1 MLPYAVVVNHLIF
14 LSAMVPT
21 RLCDKQIFLIFTN
34 SSTTNADMARP
45 KNVKHIF
52 VTGGVISS
60 LGKGILS
67 ASLGMLLKS
76 RGLRV
81 AIQKYDPYINVDP
94 GTMSPYQH
102 GEVYVTDDGAE
113 TDLDLGHYERF
124 LDESTTQ
131 ASNLTMGRVYKSV
144 IDKERQGDYLGA
156 TVQVV
161 PHVIDEIKDRM
172 AEQAKNGNLDVLITE
187 IGGTIGD
194 IESLPFLEAMR
205 QMKLD
210 MGDSNL
216 LNIHLTFV
224 PYIKAASEL
233 KTKPTQHS
241 VKMLLGVGIQPDI
254 LVCRS
259 EKPLSRD
266 IKNKVGHFCN
276 VNELDVIG
284 LNDCDTIYEV
294 PLMLLQEKLDLRVL
308 KKLGIKKYKEPNL
321 EYWRD
326 FCKKV
331 KFPQDGE
338 VTIGICGKYTEY
350 PDAYKSI
357 IESFIHAGASN
368 NVRVNV
374 KLLKAEDAELN
385 SFNFIKELEG
395 VSGIL
400 VAPGFGD
407 RGIEG
412 KIRYIQYAREQSIPF
427 LGICLGMQCATIE
440 FARNVCGLQDANS
453 TEFNKRTR
461 FPVIDLMEHQKK
473 VKEKG
478 GTMRLGS
485 YPCIIKEGSKAHAV
499 YQKFLINERH
509 RHRYEFNNAFRNT
522 FEECGMNFSGTSPNG
537 ELIEIIE
544 LKDHPWFV
552 GVQFHPELKSRVQKV
567 HPLFHGF
574 VAAAKKHTKGS
585 HQIELSVDMPS
596 FIPFEKEDAE

>member
-1 MLPYAVVVNHLIF
+1 
-14 LSAMVPT
+14 
-21 RLCDKQIFLIFTN
+21 
-34 SSTTNADMARP
+34 MARP

-67 ASLGMLLKS
+67 ASLGLLLKS

-124 LDESTTQ
+124 LDESTSQ
-131 ASNLTMGRVYKSV
+131 SSNLTMGRVYKSV
-144 IDKERQGDYLGA
+144 IDKERRGEYLGA

-172 AEQAKNGNLDVLITE
+172 AELAKNGNLDVLITE

-205 QMKLD
+205 QMKLE
-210 MGDSNL
+210 MGERNL

-241 VKMLLGVGIQPDI
+241 VKMLLETGIQPDI

-259 EKPLSRD
+259 EKPLSRE

-276 VNELDVIG
+276 VNDLDVIG

-294 PLMLLQEKLDLRVL
+294 PLMLLQEKLDLRVM
-308 KKLGIKKYKEPNL
+308 KKLGLKKFREPDL
-321 EYWRD
+321 SYWRE
-326 FCKKV
+326 FCNKV
-331 KFPQDGE
+331 SHPQEGE

-357 IESFIHAGASN
+357 IESFVHAGASN
-368 NVRVNV
+368 NVRVNIR
-374 KLLKAEDAELN
+374 LLRAEDAEGK
-385 SFNFIKELEG
+385 NFDFEKELED
-395 VSGIL
+395 VNGIL

-412 KIRYIQYAREQSIPF
+412 KIQYIRFARERNIPF
-427 LGICLGMQCATIE
+427 FGICLGMQCATIE
-440 FARNVCGLQDANS
+440 FARNVCGLHEANS

-485 YPCIIKEGSKAHAV
+485 YPCILRDSTRAHAV

-509 RHRYEFNNAFRNT
+509 RHRYEFNNTFRKP
-522 FEECGMNFSGTSPNG
+522 FEDNGMIFSGTSPNG
-537 ELIEIIE
+537 ELVEIVE
-544 LKDHPWFV
+544 LRDHRWFV

-574 VAAAKKHTKGS
+574 VAAAKAFRQG
-585 HQIELSVDMPS
+585 ER
-596 FIPFEKEDAE
+596 

>member
-1 MLPYAVVVNHLIF
+1 
-14 LSAMVPT
+14 
-21 RLCDKQIFLIFTN
+21 
-34 SSTTNADMARP
+34 MARP

-124 LDESTTQ
+124 LDESTSQ

-144 IDKERQGDYLGA
+144 IDKERHGEYLGA

-172 AEQAKNGNLDVLITE
+172 AELAKNGNLDVLITE

-205 QMKLD
+205 QMKLE
-210 MGDSNL
+210 MGNSNM

-224 PYIKAASEL
+224 PYIKAAREL

-241 VKMLLGVGIQPDI
+241 VKMLLETGIQPDI

-259 EKPLSRD
+259 EKPLSRE

-276 VNELDVIG
+276 VNDMDVIG

-294 PLMLLQEKLDLRVL
+294 PLLLLTEKLDLRVL
-308 KKLGIKKYKEPNL
+308 KKLGLKKYKEPNL
-321 EYWRD
+321 TYWRE
-326 FCKKV
+326 FCNKV

-338 VTIGICGKYTEY
+338 ITIGICGKYTEY

-357 IESFIHAGASN
+357 LEAFIHAGASN
-368 NVRVNV
+368 NVKVNI
-374 KLLKAEDAELN
+374 KLLRAEDAEN
-385 SFNFIKELEG
+385 KTFSFANELEG
-395 VSGIL
+395 VSGL
-400 VAPGFGD
+400 FVAPGFGD

-412 KIRYIQYAREQSIPF
+412 KINFIRYAREQNIPF
-427 LGICLGMQCATIE
+427 FGICLGMQCATIE
-440 FARNVCGLQDANS
+440 VARNLCGLQDANS
-453 TEFNKRTR
+453 TEFNKRNR
-461 FPVIDLMEHQKK
+461 FAVIDLMEHQKK

-485 YPCIIKEGSKAHAV
+485 YPCIIKEASKAYTA
-499 YQKFLINERH
+499 YKKFLINERH
-509 RHRYEFNNAFRNT
+509 RHRYEFNNTYRKN
-522 FEECGMNFSGTSPNG
+522 FEDCGMVFSGTSPNG
-537 ELIEIIE
+537 ELVEIIE
-544 LKDHPWFV
+544 LNDHPWFV

-574 VAAAKKHTKGS
+574 VAAAKEYARGT
-585 HQIELSVDMPS
+585 HQMELDVDHS
-596 FIPFEKEDAE
+596 SIIPLE

>member
-1 MLPYAVVVNHLIF
+1 
-14 LSAMVPT
+14 
-21 RLCDKQIFLIFTN
+21 
-34 SSTTNADMARP
+34 MARP

-67 ASLGMLLKS
+67 ASLGMLLKA
-76 RGLRV
+76 RGLKV

-124 LDESTTQ
+124 LDESTSQ
-131 ASNLTMGRVYKSV
+131 SSNLTMGRVYKSV
-144 IDKERQGDYLGA
+144 IDKERHGEYLGA

-172 AEQAKNGNLDVLITE
+172 AEQAKNSNLDILITE

-205 QMKLD
+205 QMKLE
-210 MGDSNL
+210 MGERNL

-241 VKMLLGVGIQPDI
+241 VKMLLETGIQPDI

-276 VNELDVIG
+276 VNDLDVIG
-284 LNDCDTIYEV
+284 LNDCETIYEV
-294 PLMLLQEKLDLRVL
+294 PLMLLKEKLDQRVL
-308 KKLGIKKYKEPNL
+308 KKLGLKKFREPNL
-321 EYWRD
+321 DFLKD
-326 FCKKV
+326 FCNKV
-331 KFPQDGE
+331 KSPKDGE

-357 IESFIHAGASN
+357 LESFIHAGASN
-368 NVRVNV
+368 DV
-374 KLLKAEDAELN
+374 KINIRLLRAEDAEQKT
-385 SFNFIKELEG
+385 FDPEKELDG
-395 VSGIL
+395 ISGIL

-412 KIRYIQYAREQSIPF
+412 KIKYIQYAREKNIPF
-427 LGICLGMQCATIE
+427 FGICLGMQCATIE

-461 FPVIDLMEHQKK
+461 FAVIDLMEQQKK
-473 VKEKG
+473 IKDKG

-485 YPCIIKEGSKAHAV
+485 YPCIIREGSKAYSA
-499 YQKFLINERH
+499 YKKFLINERH
-509 RHRYEFNNAFRNT
+509 RHRYEFNNTYRQV
-522 FEECGMNFSGTSPNG
+522 FEDGGMVFSGTSPNG
-537 ELIEIIE
+537 ELVEIIE
-544 LKDHPWFV
+544 LKDHRWFV
-552 GVQFHPELKSRVQKV
+552 GVQFHPELKSRVQRV

-574 VAAAKKHTKGS
+574 VAAAKEYTRGS
-585 HQIELSVDMPS
+585 RQMELAVDMPS
-596 FIPFEKEDAE
+596 FIPAE

>member
-1 MLPYAVVVNHLIF
+1 
-14 LSAMVPT
+14 
-21 RLCDKQIFLIFTN
+21 
-34 SSTTNADMARP
+34 MARP

-67 ASLGMLLKS
+67 ASLGLLLKS

-144 IDKERQGDYLGA
+144 IDKERRGEYLGG

-172 AEQAKNGNLDVLITE
+172 AEQAKNGNFDVLITE

-205 QMKLD
+205 QMKLE
-210 MGDSNL
+210 MGERNL

-241 VKMLLGVGIQPDI
+241 VKMLLETGIQPDI

-259 EKPLSRD
+259 EKPLSRE

-294 PLMLLQEKLDLRVL
+294 PLMLLQEKLDLRVM
-308 KKLGIKKYKEPNL
+308 KKLGLKKFKEPNL
-321 EYWRD
+321 GYWRE
-326 FCKKV
+326 FCNKV
-331 KFPQDGE
+331 KHPQDGE

-357 IESFIHAGASN
+357 LESFVHAGASN
-368 NVRVNV
+368 NVRVNIR
-374 KLLKAEDAELN
+374 LLKAEDAEGN
-385 SFNFIKELEG
+385 SFDFRKELDG
-395 VSGIL
+395 ISGIL

-412 KIRYIQYAREQSIPF
+412 KIQYIRYAREQNIPF
-427 LGICLGMQCATIE
+427 FGICLGMQCATIE
-440 FARNVCGLQDANS
+440 FARNVCGMPEANS

-485 YPCIIKEGSKAHAV
+485 YPCILKDGSRAHGV

-509 RHRYEFNNAFRNT
+509 RHRYEFNNAFRKV
-522 FEECGMNFSGTSPNG
+522 FEDKGMTFSGTSPNG
-537 ELIEIIE
+537 GLVEIVELGG
-544 LKDHPWFV
+544 HRWFL

-574 VAAAKKHTKGS
+574 VAAAKEFSYGNR
-585 HQIELSVDMPS
+585 QMELPVERSQDRPVDMPS
-596 FIPFEKEDAE
+596 FEPVGSEGS

>member
-1 MLPYAVVVNHLIF
+1 
-14 LSAMVPT
+14 
-21 RLCDKQIFLIFTN
+21 
-34 SSTTNADMARP
+34 MARP

-124 LDESTTQ
+124 LDESTSQT
-131 ASNLTMGRVYKSV
+131 SNLTMGRVYKSV
-144 IDKERQGDYLGA
+144 IDKERNGDYLGA

-161 PHVIDEIKDRM
+161 PHVIDEIKERM
-172 AEQAKNGNLDVLITE
+172 AEQAKNSNLDILITE

-205 QMKLD
+205 ELKLD
-210 MGDSNL
+210 MGDGNL
-216 LNIHLTFV
+216 INIHLTYV

-259 EKPLSRD
+259 EKQLSRD

-276 VNELDVIG
+276 LNDLDVIG
-284 LNDCDTIYEV
+284 LSDCATIYEV
-294 PLMLLQEKLDLRVL
+294 PLMLLQEELDSRVL
-308 KKLGIKKYKEPNL
+308 KKLGIKGYQEPAL
-321 EYWRD
+321 TYWRD
-326 FCKKV
+326 FCNKV
-331 KFPQDGE
+331 KFPQEGE
-338 VTIGICGKYTEY
+338 ITIGICGKYTEY

-357 IESFIHAGASN
+357 LEAFVHAGASN

-374 KLLKAEDAELN
+374 KLLRAESAEEPT
-385 SFNFIKELEG
+385 FDFAKELAG
-395 VSGIL
+395 IHAIL

-412 KIRYIQYAREQSIPF
+412 KIRYIQYAREQNIPF
-427 LGICLGMQCATIE
+427 FGICLGMQCATIE
-440 FARNVCGLQDANS
+440 FARNVCDLQDANS
-453 TEFNKRTR
+453 TEFNKRAR
-461 FPVIDLMEHQKK
+461 FAIIDLMEHQKK

-485 YPCIIKEGSKAHAV
+485 YPCIITDGSKAHMA
-499 YQKFLINERH
+499 YQKFLVNERH
-509 RHRYEFNNAFRNT
+509 RHRYEFNNSFRT
-522 FEECGMNFSGTSPNG
+522 LFEERGMLFSGTSPNG
-537 ELIEIIE
+537 ELIEIVEI
-544 LKDHPWFV
+544 KNHRWFV

-567 HPLFHGF
+567 HPLFHSF
-574 VAAAKKHTKGS
+574 VAAAKDYARGV
-585 HQIELSVDMPS
+585 QQMDMAIEMPS
-596 FIPFEKEDAE
+596 FMPILNEEGESKSE

>member
-1 MLPYAVVVNHLIF
+1 
-14 LSAMVPT
+14 
-21 RLCDKQIFLIFTN
+21 
-34 SSTTNADMARP
+34 MARP

-124 LDESTTQ
+124 LDESTSQ
-131 ASNLTMGRVYKSV
+131 SSNLTMGRVYKSV
-144 IDKERQGDYLGA
+144 IDKERKGEYLGA

-205 QMKLD
+205 QMKLE

-294 PLMLLQEKLDLRVL
+294 PLILLKEKLDLRVL
-308 KKLGIKKYKEPNL
+308 KKLGLKKYKEPNL
-321 EYWRD
+321 DYWQD
-326 FCKKV
+326 FCNKV

-357 IESFIHAGASN
+357 LEAFIHAGASN
-368 NVRVNV
+368 NVRVTV

-385 SFNFIKELEG
+385 AFDFAKELEG
-395 VSGIL
+395 ISGIL

-412 KIRYIQYAREQSIPF
+412 KIKYIQHAREQNIPF
-427 LGICLGMQCATIE
+427 FGICLGMQCASIE

-461 FPVIDLMEHQKK
+461 FAVIDLMEHQKK

-478 GTMRLGS
+478 GSMRLGS
-485 YPCIIKEGSKAHAV
+485 YPCIIKEGSKAYTV

-509 RHRYEFNNAFRNT
+509 RHRYEFNNTYRKS
-522 FEECGMNFSGTSPNG
+522 FEESGMVFSGTSPNG
-537 ELIEIIE
+537 DLVEIIE
-544 LKDHPWFV
+544 LKDHRWFV

-574 VAAAKKHTKGS
+574 VASAKEYARGA
-585 HQIELSVDMPS
+585 HQMELAVDMPS
-596 FIPFEKEDAE
+596 FVPFVDEPAQ

>member
-1 MLPYAVVVNHLIF
+1 
-14 LSAMVPT
+14 
-21 RLCDKQIFLIFTN
+21 
-34 SSTTNADMARP
+34 MARP

-124 LDESTTQ
+124 LDESTSQ
-131 ASNLTMGRVYKSV
+131 SSNLTMGRVYKSV
-144 IDKERQGDYLGA
+144 IDKERRGEYLGG

-161 PHVIDEIKDRM
+161 PHVINEIKDRM
-172 AEQAKNGNLDVLITE
+172 AELAKNGNLDVLITE

-205 QMKLD
+205 QMKLE
-210 MGDSNL
+210 MGERNL

-241 VKMLLGVGIQPDI
+241 VKMLLETGIQPDI

-259 EKPLSRD
+259 EKPLSRE

-276 VNELDVIG
+276 VNDLDVIG

-294 PLMLLQEKLDLRVL
+294 PLMLLKEKLDLRVM
-308 KKLGIKKYKEPNL
+308 KKLGLKKFKEPNL
-321 EYWRD
+321 IYWRE
-326 FCKKV
+326 FCDKV
-331 KFPQDGE
+331 NHPRDGE
-338 VTIGICGKYTEY
+338 ITIGICGKYTEY

-357 IESFIHAGASN
+357 IESFVHAGASN
-368 NVRVNV
+368 NVRVNIR
-374 KLLKAEDAELN
+374 LLKAEDAEGKT
-385 SFNFIKELEG
+385 FDFAKELEG
-395 VSGIL
+395 VSGIF

-412 KIRYIQYAREQSIPF
+412 KIQYIRYAREQNIPF
-427 LGICLGMQCATIE
+427 FGICLGMQCATIE
-440 FARNVCGLQDANS
+440 FARNVCNLQEANS

-461 FPVIDLMEHQKK
+461 YPVIDLMEHQKK

-485 YPCIIKEGSKAHAV
+485 YPCILREGSRAYAV

-509 RHRYEFNNAFRNT
+509 RHRYEFNNTFRKP
-522 FEECGMNFSGTSPNG
+522 FEENGMIFSGTSPNG
-537 ELIEIIE
+537 ELVEIVE
-544 LKDHPWFV
+544 LASHRWFV

-574 VAAAKKHTKGS
+574 VEAAKEYSFGKR
-585 HQIELSVDMPS
+585 QMELPVERSAEMPS
-596 FIPFEKEDAE
+596 FMPAESDMGQ

>member
-1 MLPYAVVVNHLIF
+1 
-14 LSAMVPT
+14 
-21 RLCDKQIFLIFTN
+21 
-34 SSTTNADMARP
+34 MARP

-67 ASLGMLLKS
+67 ASLGLLLKS

-124 LDESTTQ
+124 LDEPTSQ
-131 ASNLTMGRVYKSV
+131 ASNLTMGRVYKAV
-144 IDKERQGDYLGA
+144 IDKERRGEYLGG

-161 PHVIDEIKDRM
+161 PHVIDEIKEKMNDL
-172 AEQAKNGNLDVLITE
+172 AKNGGLDVLITE

-205 QMKLD
+205 QLKLEL
-210 MGDSNL
+210 GERNL

-224 PYIKAASEL
+224 PYIKAACEL

-241 VKMLLGVGIQPDI
+241 VKMLLETGIQPDI

-259 EKPLSRD
+259 EKPLSRE

-276 VNELDVIG
+276 VHEQDVIG
-284 LNDCDTIYEV
+284 LNDCETIYEV
-294 PLMLLQEKLDLRVL
+294 PLMLLKEQLDLRVM
-308 KKLGIKKYKEPNL
+308 KKLGLKKFREPNL
-321 EYWRD
+321 SYWRE
-326 FCKKV
+326 FCDKV
-331 KFPQDGE
+331 KHPKDGE
-338 VTIGICGKYTEY
+338 ITIGICGKYTEY

-357 IESFIHAGASN
+357 LESFIHAGASN
-368 NVRVNV
+368 DVKVSVR
-374 KLLKAEDAELN
+374 LLRAEDAEDP
-385 SFNFIKELEG
+385 SFDLAKTLEG

-412 KIRYIQYAREQSIPF
+412 KVQFIRYAREKNIPF
-427 LGICLGMQCATIE
+427 FGICLGMQCATIE
-440 FARNVCGLQDANS
+440 FARNVCSMPEANS

-485 YPCIIKEGSKAHAV
+485 YPCILKEDSKAYDV
-499 YQKFLINERH
+499 YRKFLINERH
-509 RHRYEFNNAFRNT
+509 RHRYEFNNHYRKI
-522 FEECGMNFSGTSPNG
+522 FEEKGMMFSGTSPNG
-537 ELIEIIE
+537 DLVEIVE
-544 LKDHPWFV
+544 LKDHRWFV
-552 GVQFHPELKSRVQKV
+552 AVQFHPELKSRVQKV
-567 HPLFHGF
+567 HPLFSGF
-574 VAAAKKHTKGS
+574 VAAAKEYAQGERQLS
-585 HQIELSVDMPS
+585 IEVEMPRLSA
-596 FIPFEKEDAE
+596 AEMEEAN

>member
-1 MLPYAVVVNHLIF
+1 
-14 LSAMVPT
+14 
-21 RLCDKQIFLIFTN
+21 
-34 SSTTNADMARP
+34 MARP
-45 KNVKHIF
+45 KNVKYIF

-76 RGLRV
+76 RGLKV

-124 LDESTTQ
+124 LDESTSQT
-131 ASNLTMGRVYKSV
+131 SNLTMGRVYKSV
-144 IDKERQGDYLGA
+144 IDKERNGDYLGA

-205 QMKLD
+205 ELKLE
-210 MGDSNL
+210 MGDGNL
-216 LNIHLTFV
+216 VNIHLTFV

-259 EKPLSRD
+259 EKQLSPE

-276 VNELDVIG
+276 LNEFDVIG
-284 LNDCDTIYEV
+284 LNDCETIYEV

-308 KKLGIKKYKEPNL
+308 KKLGIKGFKEPSL
-321 EYWRD
+321 DYWRD
-326 FCKKV
+326 FCNKV
-331 KFPQDGE
+331 KFPKDGE

-368 NVRVNV
+368 NVKVNV
-374 KLLKAEDAELN
+374 KLLRAEDAEL
-385 SFNFIKELEG
+385 SAFDFAKELEG
-395 VSGIL
+395 INGIL

-412 KIRYIQYAREQSIPF
+412 KIKYIQYAREQNIPF
-427 LGICLGMQCATIE
+427 FGICLGMQCASIE
-440 FARNVCGLQDANS
+440 FARNVCGLQEANS
-453 TEFNKRTR
+453 TEFNKRAR
-461 FPVIDLMEHQKK
+461 FAIIDLMEHQKK

-478 GTMRLGS
+478 GSMRLGS
-485 YPCIIKEGSKAHAV
+485 YPCIITEGSRVHAV
-499 YQKFLINERH
+499 YEKFLVNERH
-509 RHRYEFNNAFRNT
+509 RHRYEFNNDYRKA
-522 FEECGMNFSGTSPNG
+522 FEESGMSFSGTSPNG
-537 ELIEIIE
+537 ELVEIIE
-544 LKDHPWFV
+544 LKDHRWFV
-552 GVQFHPELKSRVQKV
+552 AVQFHPELKSRVQKV

-574 VAAAKKHTKGS
+574 VAAAKEYAVGAHHKDM
-585 HQIELSVDMPS
+585 SVEMPS
-596 FIPFEKEDAE
+596 FIPV

>member
-1 MLPYAVVVNHLIF
+1 
-14 LSAMVPT
+14 
-21 RLCDKQIFLIFTN
+21 
-34 SSTTNADMARP
+34 
-45 KNVKHIF
+45 
-52 VTGGVISS
+52 
-60 LGKGILS
+60 
-67 ASLGMLLKS
+67 
-76 RGLRV
+76 V

-124 LDESTTQ
+124 LDESTSQ
-131 ASNLTMGRVYKSV
+131 SSNLTMGRVYKSV
-144 IDKERQGDYLGA
+144 IDKERRGEYLGG

-172 AEQAKNGNLDVLITE
+172 AELAKNGSLDVLITE

-205 QMKLD
+205 QMKLE
-210 MGDSNL
+210 MGDRNL

-241 VKMLLGVGIQPDI
+241 VKMLLETGIQPDI

-259 EKPLSRD
+259 EKPLSRE

-276 VNELDVIG
+276 VNDLDVIG

-294 PLMLLQEKLDLRVL
+294 PLMLLQEKLDLRVM
-308 KKLGIKKYKEPNL
+308 KKLGLKKFREPDL
-321 EYWRD
+321 SYWRE
-326 FCKKV
+326 FCNKV
-331 KFPQDGE
+331 KHPQDGE

-357 IESFIHAGASN
+357 IESFVHAGASN
-368 NVRVNV
+368 NVRVNIR
-374 KLLKAEDAELN
+374 LLRAEDAEGK
-385 SFNFIKELEG
+385 SFDLAKELEG
-395 VSGIL
+395 INGIL

-412 KIRYIQYAREQSIPF
+412 KIHYIRFAREHNIPF
-427 LGICLGMQCATIE
+427 FGICLGMQCATIE
-440 FARNVCGLQDANS
+440 FARNVCGMSEANS

-485 YPCIIKEGSKAHAV
+485 YPCILKEGSRAHDV

-509 RHRYEFNNAFRNT
+509 RHRFEFNNTFRKAFD
-522 FEECGMNFSGTSPNG
+522 EAGMHFSGTSPNG
-537 ELIEIIE
+537 ELVEIIE
-544 LKDHPWFV
+544 LKDHRWFM
-552 GVQFHPELKSRVQKV
+552 GVQFHPELKSRVQRV

-574 VAAAKKHTKGS
+574 VAAAKEHGQGKR
-585 HQIELSVDMPS
+585 QMELPVDSPSDRSVDIPS
-596 FIPFEKEDAE
+596 FVPAGEGA

>member
-1 MLPYAVVVNHLIF
+1 
-14 LSAMVPT
+14 
-21 RLCDKQIFLIFTN
+21 
-34 SSTTNADMARP
+34 MARP

-67 ASLGMLLKS
+67 ASLGLLLKS

-124 LDESTTQ
+124 LDEPTSQ

-144 IDKERQGDYLGA
+144 IDKERRGEYLGG

-161 PHVIDEIKDRM
+161 PHVIDEIKEKMGDL
-172 AEQAKNGNLDVLITE
+172 AKNGSLDVLITE

-205 QMKLD
+205 QLKLEL
-210 MGDSNL
+210 GEHNL

-241 VKMLLGVGIQPDI
+241 VKMLLETGIQPDI

-259 EKPLSRD
+259 EKPLSRE

-276 VNELDVIG
+276 VHEQDVIG

-294 PLMLLQEKLDLRVL
+294 PLMLLKEQLDLRVM
-308 KKLGIKKYKEPNL
+308 KKLGLKKYREPNL
-321 EYWRD
+321 EYWRS
-326 FCKKV
+326 FCEKV
-331 KFPQDGE
+331 KHPKDGE
-338 VTIGICGKYTEY
+338 ITIGICGKYTEY

-357 IESFIHAGASN
+357 LESFIHAGASN
-368 NVRVNV
+368 DV
-374 KLLKAEDAELN
+374 KVSVKMLRAEDAEDPR
-385 SFNFIKELEG
+385 FDIAGAFEG
-395 VSGIL
+395 VSGLL

-412 KIRYIQYAREQSIPF
+412 KVQFVRYAREKNIPF
-427 LGICLGMQCATIE
+427 FGICLGMQCATIE
-440 FARNVCGLQDANS
+440 FARNICGMPEANS

-485 YPCIIKEGSKAHAV
+485 YPCILKEGSKAHEV
-499 YQKFLINERH
+499 YRKFLINERH
-509 RHRYEFNNAFRNT
+509 RHRYEFNNQFRKLL
-522 FEECGMNFSGTSPNG
+522 EEKGMIFSGTSPNG
-537 ELIEIIE
+537 DLVEIVE
-544 LKDHPWFV
+544 LKDHRWFV
-552 GVQFHPELKSRVQKV
+552 AVQFHPELKSRVQKV
-567 HPLFHGF
+567 HPLFDGF
-574 VAAAKKHTKGS
+574 IHAAKEYSQGKRQLSLEVEMPRLSTT
-585 HQIELSVDMPS
+585 EL
-596 FIPFEKEDAE
+596 EG